1 MGGSNATP
9 AYSHI
14 TRKQN
19 YEKKKKNQ
27 EITANEITA
36 VIMDIPANFVSDLE
50 DLLTTPGCNL
60 RGIFP
65 NGIPQVQGQNE
76 SVNVYEQICERFVG
90 GGGGILFI
98 E

>member
-1 MGGSNATP
+1 
-9 AYSHI
+9 
-14 TRKQN
+14 
-19 YEKKKKNQ
+19 
-27 EITANEITA
+27 
-36 VIMDIPANFVSDLE
+36 MDIPAANFVSDLE

-90 GGGGILFI
+90 GGGGYCSLN
-98 E
+98 ETPPPPRPHVYVSEQYNL